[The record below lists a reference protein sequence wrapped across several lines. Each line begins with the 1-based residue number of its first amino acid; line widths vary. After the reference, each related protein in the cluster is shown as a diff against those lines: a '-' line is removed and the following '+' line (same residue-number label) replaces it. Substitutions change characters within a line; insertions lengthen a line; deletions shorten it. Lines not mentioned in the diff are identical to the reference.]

1 VNRKISTYGK
11 YFFNFYNKLDKDLQE
26 KIDWVFEL
34 IKTVDHIPPKYFQ
47 HLENS
52 EGLFEIR
59 IEYES
64 NIYRIFCFFDEG
76 NLVILI
82 NAFQK
87 KTQKTPKSELELAK
101 KLKKQYFIEKKENA
115 ENWKRS
121 SKKAKD
127 KVVSWD
133 KHLDKNMA

>member
-1 VNRKISTYGK
+1 MNSIASLTKTCK
-11 YFFNFYNKLDKDLQE
+11 

-34 IKTVDHIPPKYFQ
+34 VKTVDHIPKKYFQ

-52 EGLFEIR
+52 DSLFEIR

-87 KTQKTPKSELELAK
+87 KTQKTPKSELELAM
-101 KLKKQYFIEKKENA
+101 KLKKQYFIDKKLNAANEKGN
-115 ENWKRS
+115 
-121 SKKAKD
+121 SKKIKR
-127 KVVSWD
+127 
-133 KHLDKNMA
+133 

>member
-1 VNRKISTYGK
+1 MNRKLSTYGK
-11 YFFNFYNKLDKDLQE
+11 YFFEFYNKLSKDLQE

-34 IKTVDHIPPKYFQ
+34 VKTVDHIPKKYFQ

-52 EGLFEIR
+52 DGLFEIR
-59 IEYES
+59 IEFES

-87 KTQKTPKSELELAK
+87 KSQKTPKSELELAN
-101 KLKKQYFIEKKENA
+101 KLKKQYFIDKKLNA
-115 ENWKRS
+115 ENEKRN
-121 SKKAKD
+121 SKKIK
-127 KVVSWD
+127 K
-133 KHLDKNMA
+133 

>member
-1 VNRKISTYGK
+1 MNRKLSTYGK
-11 YFFNFYNKLDKDLQE
+11 YFFEFYNKLDKDLQE

-34 IKTVDHIPPKYFQ
+34 FKSVDHIPKKYFQ

-52 EGLFEIR
+52 DGLFEIR
-59 IEYES
+59 IEFES

-82 NAFQK
+82 NGFQK

-101 KLKKQYFIEKKENA
+101 KLKKQYFIDKKLNA
-115 ENWKRS
+115 ENEKGN
-121 SKKAKD
+121 SKKNKR
-127 KVVSWD
+127 
-133 KHLDKNMA
+133 

>member
-1 VNRKISTYGK
+1 VNRKLSIYGK
-11 YFFNFYNKLDKDLQE
+11 YFFNFYNQLDKDLQT

-34 IKTVDHIPPKYFQ
+34 VKTVDHIPKKYFQ
-47 HLENS
+47 HLENT

-64 NIYRIFCFFDEG
+64 NVYRIFCFFDEG

-87 KTQKTPKSELELAK
+87 KSQKTPKSELELAI
-101 KLKKQYFIEKKENA
+101 KLKRQYFIDKKVNA
-115 ENWKRS
+115 ENEKGNRKNN
-121 SKKAKD
+121 KK
-127 KVVSWD
+127 
-133 KHLDKNMA
+133 